1 MDRRKF
7 IKSTGAGV
15 AATSVA
21 PWLTLAPPR
30 PGASKQ
36 AKPAAPHTETY
47 AAGQRPRSGI
57 AHGGIGAGRATACLP
72 PYRRSDL
79 KGRTGTGTLSV
90 FGYQMQM
97 DLNEGFPLLTM
108 MVAQVCGLRPGTFV
122 HTFGDVHLYL
132 NHIEQA
138 ELQLSR
144 QPRPL
149 PTMAINPTVQD
160 LFGFR
165 YEDFELQGYDPH
177 PAIRAQVAV

>member
-97 DLNEGFPLLTM
+97 DLNEGFPLLTTKK
-108 MVAQVCGLRPGTFV
+108 VYHKAVIHELLWFLSGATNIR
-122 HTFGDVHLYL
+122 YL
-132 NHIEQA
+132 VQHGVKIWNEWLFSTTCA
-138 ELQLSR
+138 SR
-144 QPRPL
+144 GWKRSTPSTAKSGRKKWPPL
-149 PTMAINPTVQD
+149 CSA
-160 LFGFR
+160 
-165 YEDFELQGYDPH
+165 
-177 PAIRAQVAV
+177 